1 MSSELKTLG
10 HTYAGDDAMVE
21 QVTNELCATHKC
33 DPKVFNSE
41 LIKLVG
47 SQGVYMCVCV
57 YVRVCIC
64 AHMCM

>member
-1 MSSELKTLG
+1 
-10 HTYAGDDAMVE
+10 MVE
-21 QVTNELCATHKC
+21 QVTKELCTTHKC
-33 DPKVFNSE
+33 DPNVFNSE

-57 YVRVCIC
+57 YVRVWIC